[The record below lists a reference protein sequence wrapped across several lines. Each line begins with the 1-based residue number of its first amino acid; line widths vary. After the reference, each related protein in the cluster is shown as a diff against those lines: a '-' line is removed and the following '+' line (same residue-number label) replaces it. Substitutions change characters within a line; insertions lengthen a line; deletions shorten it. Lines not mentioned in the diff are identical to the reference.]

1 MVSSSAA
8 SVKDY
13 LAELPEER
21 RKAISAVRS
30 IIRKN
35 LPKGFVECMQYGM
48 ISYVIPLKRYP
59 ETYNKQPL
67 SNVSLASQKN
77 HMAVYLMGIY
87 GDKKQ
92 RSWFERQHKKTGKRM
107 DVGKCCVRFKK
118 LEDLPLEII
127 GKSVAAMSVE
137 DFIAMYERARG
148 HSLRKKKASKGA

>member
-1 MVSSSAA
+1 MVSSNATT
-8 SVKDY
+8 VKDY
-13 LAELPEER
+13 LGALPEDR

-35 LPKGFVECMQYGM
+35 IPNGFVESMQYGM
-48 ISYVIPLKRYP
+48 ISYIVPLKCFP

-67 SNVSLASQKN
+67 AYISLASQKN

-87 GDKKQ
+87 GDEKL
-92 RSWFERQHKKTGKRM
+92 RRWFEREYKKTGKRM

-118 LEDLPLEII
+118 LDDLPLDII

-137 DFIAMYERARG
+137 DFIALYEKARG
-148 HSLRKKKASKGA
+148 SSLRKKKESKRV